1 MGPLTNSHAR
11 ARMRCAQDRSS
22 PRLLDASS
30 AERNVVDASLLTS
43 FWLMSR
49 TRSVWSCAM
58 VRAGTRARRAHRRLR
73 RNEARLVPARETS
86 GREVRFLSTNGRGGA
101 DRARPSPFLC
111 QTVARTRRV
120 LVKWK
125 ILEGN
130 SAASAKKMHGIKPG
144 TLDPSRKIQGDKPR
158 ALLRAELAEMAEGGL
173 VTDASGAEDVIEAG
187 AQRSPGASPR
197 YRAACRQWRIIKPVN

>member
-1 MGPLTNSHAR
+1 MRPSLDMRCPCRRAQVVRLTSRKVDVGRSQRENLMGPLTNSHAR

-130 SAASAKKMHGIKPG
+130 SAASVKKMHGIKPR
-144 TLDPSRKIQGDKPR
+144 TQDPSRKMQGFLSYLIVSP
-158 ALLRAELAEMAEGGL
+158 LEQ
-173 VTDASGAEDVIEAG
+173 SGA
-187 AQRSPGASPR
+187 
-197 YRAACRQWRIIKPVN
+197 K